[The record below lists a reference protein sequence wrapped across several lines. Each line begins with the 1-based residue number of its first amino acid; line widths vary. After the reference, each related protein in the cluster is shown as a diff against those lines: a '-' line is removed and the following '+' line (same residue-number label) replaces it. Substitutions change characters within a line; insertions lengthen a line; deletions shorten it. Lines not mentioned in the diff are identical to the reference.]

1 MYVQY
6 VDFGHDKEM
15 HWKHKKDQ
23 NPAIII
29 IIIIIIITIIISSC
43 HHSQWRSC
51 RKGQSLD
58 RSLPTGQTAR
68 EQGLPAIIYTKGEEL

>member
-1 MYVQY
+1 MFSMSTSDMTKRCIGNRV
-6 VDFGHDKEM
+6 
-15 HWKHKKDQ
+15 KKDQ
-23 NPAIII
+23 NPA

-68 EQGLPAIIYTKGEEL
+68 GQGLPAIIYTQGEEL

>member
-1 MYVQY
+1 MFSMSTSDMTKRCIGNRV
-6 VDFGHDKEM
+6 
-15 HWKHKKDQ
+15 KKDQ
-23 NPAIII
+23 NPA

-51 RKGQSLD
+51 RKGQSLN